1 MATTKTT
8 KAAPKSAKP
17 AAKTTAKTP
26 VKSSVK
32 ATVKSVAKAVVKAVK
47 KAVGKTV
54 KTPAK
59 GSVKVAAAKKPAA
72 KAPAKTPAKVVAK
85 TPAKKPAAKAP
96 VKTPAPKKS
105 PAPASKPTAKPEA
118 KAPAKAPATKP
129 KTNKVTVKP
138 APAKAV
144 PNAANFKPYVP
155 KKGEIYMSKEQ
166 LAHFAE
172 ILTRLKTE
180 LLADIERTVHT
191 MQDEQTVFADP
202 NDRASKETDMAL
214 ELRNRDRERKL
225 IKKIEETLGR
235 IRADD
240 YGYCDKCGIEIGV
253 QRLEARPTATLCI
266 DCKTLEELREKQVAK

>member
-8 KAAPKSAKP
+8 KAAPKPAKP

-105 PAPASKPTAKPEA
+105 PAPASKPTAKPVA
-118 KAPAKAPATKP
+118 KVPAKAPATTP

-202 NDRASKETDMAL
+202 NDRASQETDMAL